1 MKLTLTRR
9 FRGEDYTIG
18 TLYID
23 GERFCDTL
31 EDQDRDAN
39 RNGVFDGDEKKAAG
53 TTAVPNGTYQVV
65 VNQSPRFGR
74 ELPRLLAVPSF
85 EGVLIHRGNTPEDT
99 AGCILVGENKV
110 KGRVINSTPY
120 EVELTRRIKEA
131 TAAGETCTIE
141 IR

>member
-39 RNGVFDGDEKKAAG
+39 RNGVFDGDEKKVAG

>member
-39 RNGVFDGDEKKAAG
+39 RNGVFDGDEKKVAG

-120 EVELTRRIKEA
+120 EVELTRRIKDA
-131 TAAGETCTIE
+131 TATGETCTIE

>member
-39 RNGVFDGDEKKAAG
+39 RNGVFDGNEKKVRG

>member
-39 RNGVFDGDEKKAAG
+39 RNGVFDGDEKKVAG

-120 EVELTRRIKEA
+120 EVELTCRIKEA

>member
-1 MKLTLTRR
+1 MKLKLQRR

-31 EDQDRDAN
+31 EDRDRDEN
-39 RNGVFDGDEKKAAG
+39 RNGRFDGGEKKIAG
-53 TTAVPNGTYQVV
+53 RTAIPNGTYPVI
-65 VNQSPRFGR
+65 VNVSPRFGR
-74 ELPRLLAVPSF
+74 ELPRLQNVPDF

-99 AGCILVGENKV
+99 AGCILIGENKV

-120 EVELTRRIKEA
+120 EVEIVKRIKA
-131 TAAGETCTIE
+131 AIAAGEDCSIE
-141 IR
+141 IV

>member
-110 KGRVINSTPY
+110 KGRVINSTLY